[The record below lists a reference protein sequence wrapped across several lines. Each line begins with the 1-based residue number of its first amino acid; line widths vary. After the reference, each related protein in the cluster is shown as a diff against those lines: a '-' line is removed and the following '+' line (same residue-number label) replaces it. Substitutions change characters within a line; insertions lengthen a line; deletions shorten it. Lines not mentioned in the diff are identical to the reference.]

1 MFKNCR
7 ICGAEFET
15 NNPRCCTCSPTCSM
29 KNRSIVAKKRY
40 YANPEIK
47 QQSNVRQREKSRQRS
62 VPCRICGENVPSV
75 FTGVQYGRKR
85 YHEECV
91 VKEALK
97 ALSDGKKSHDKVVWR
112 ARNTYGYT
120 IKDLKELLN
129 NE

>member
-15 NNPRCCTCSPTCSM
+15 NNSRYCTCSPACSI
-29 KNRSIVAKKRY
+29 KNRNIIAQKYY
-40 YANPEIK
+40 YAHPENR
-47 QQSNVRQREKSRQRS
+47 QNYRERQRKRSRQRF

-75 FTGVQYGRKR
+75 FTGVQYVRKH

-97 ALSDGKKSHDKVVWR
+97 ALSDGRKSHDKVVWR

-120 IKDLKELLN
+120 IKDLKELLKD
-129 NE
+129 E